1 VKLVPTLLEGAYV
14 IEPQVHGDARG
25 FFMESWNRQK
35 LAVAGIHADFTQDN
49 HSRSIRSVLRGLHY
63 QAGDAAQGKLV
74 RAARG
79 SVFDVIVD
87 LRRSSPTFGRWHG
100 EVLSEEN
107 QRQIWVPPGFAHG
120 FLVLSESADLL
131 YKVTGRWQPEAERT
145 LAWNDAEVGVSWP
158 LEGRE
163 PILSEKDRRS
173 ARNLREGET
182 FP

>member
-1 VKLVPTLLEGAYV
+1 MKLVPTLLAGAYV

-25 FFMESWNRQK
+25 FFMESWNARK
-35 LAVAGIHADFTQDN
+35 FADAGIHAEFTQDN

-107 QRQIWVPPGFAHG
+107 QRQVWVPPGFAHG
-120 FLVLSESADLL
+120 FLVLSESADFL

-145 LAWNDAEVGVSWP
+145 LAWDDPEVGIEWP

-173 ARNLREGET
+173 ARTLREGET